1 MPETELTMLETSHAY
16 FNESCDLLE
25 LDEGLRQVLLNPWR
39 ELSVSVPIRMDDG
52 SIRVFNGF
60 RIQHNGVRGPY
71 KGGVRF
77 APAAD
82 ADHTNALAMLMTW
95 KTALVDI
102 PFGGAKGGVQV
113 RPSELSNNE
122 LNRLTRRYTSAISHI
137 IGPNRDI
144 PAPDMGTNAQVMAW
158 MMDEYGQSHGY
169 APGAVTGKPIELG
182 GSYGREAATGRG
194 VCDVAALAASDA
206 GIEIRGASVAIQG
219 FGNVGSFAARR
230 MEEIGAKVVAISDA
244 TYALYDKNGLDT
256 DQIFD
261 HVVKTRSLED
271 CPWGESI
278 TNDQLLELDV
288 DILIPAAIEGVITMQ
303 NARDIRAKMIVEAAN
318 SPVTYGANT
327 ILDDRGITVIP
338 DILANAGGVIV
349 SYFEWAQ
356 NIQRFRWTLERVN
369 DELYTII
376 SGAYQRAADMA
387 KERQIT
393 QRSAAYAVAVGTVAR
408 ATELRG
414 FI

>member
-1 MPETELTMLETSHAY
+1 
-16 FNESCDLLE
+16 
-25 LDEGLRQVLLNPWR
+25 
-39 ELSVSVPIRMDDG
+39 
-52 SIRVFNGF
+52 
-60 RIQHNGVRGPY
+60 
-71 KGGVRF
+71 
-77 APAAD
+77 
-82 ADHTNALAMLMTW
+82 
-95 KTALVDI
+95 
-102 PFGGAKGGVQV
+102 
-113 RPSELSNNE
+113 
-122 LNRLTRRYTSAISHI
+122 
-137 IGPNRDI
+137 
-144 PAPDMGTNAQVMAW
+144 MAW
-158 MMDEYGQSHGY
+158 MMDAYGQSYGY
-169 APGAVTGKPIELG
+169 APAAVTGKPIELG

-194 VCDVAALAASDA
+194 VCDVSALAASDV
-206 GIEIRGASVAIQG
+206 GIEMRGARIAIQG

-230 MEEIGAKVVAISDA
+230 MVEIGAKVVAISDA
-244 TYALYDKNGLDT
+244 KCALYDKNGLDI
-256 DQIFD
+256 DQIVD
-261 HVVKTRSLED
+261 HVAKTRTLED

-288 DILIPAAIEGVITMQ
+288 DVLIPAAIEGVITMA
-303 NARDIRAKMIVEAAN
+303 NAANIKAKMIVEAAN

-327 ILDDRGITVIP
+327 ILEDRGITVIP

-369 DELYTII
+369 EELYSII
-376 SGAYQRAADMA
+376 SGAYLRAADMA